1 MPPILPRALQTWA
14 EPLTAALQ
22 RLLIPDEVI
31 EGFEI
36 ARQSG
41 TGAKFAA
48 RLLECMDIRF
58 TIRDGDLARIPTRGP
73 SILVANHP
81 YGIVEGLILMVALER
96 IRPDFKLLA
105 NSWLGW
111 IEELRH
117 QLILVNPFDSCAA
130 RADNRAP
137 LRTAIASL
145 AEGNLLAVFPAG
157 EVAHVDWK
165 ERSITDPAWK
175 TTGARLALRVRCPV
189 VPAFF
194 EGANSLPFQVVGL
207 LHAGLRTVSLAREFF
222 KMRGKTIRLHIGSA
236 IPYATLARYSDAMN
250 ATAYM
255 RHRTFFLANRSKP
268 TTIAARRDAQVPV
281 ILQPGTVRRLS
292 EEVAGLPAECELT
305 GDRDFSVYLVRT
317 PQIFWMLK
325 EIGRCRELTFRAAGE
340 GSGVEADLDHY
351 DQYYQHLFLWHKAD
365 RRLAGAYR
373 LAVTSDVLPKFGISG
388 LYTSTLF
395 RYHPSFFER
404 TGPAVELGRSFVIP
418 EYQRNYAALLLLWK
432 GITRAVRRRPEAPAL
447 FGAVSISADY
457 SKVSRTLM
465 AAYLSGRVAHELA
478 QLVAPRSRFHSMAAG
493 DSQIGQFAAATAN
506 IEDLSSSIADI
517 ELDGKGVPVLV
528 RQYLKAGGRVLG
540 FHVDANFSS
549 TLDALMLADLRMAPQ
564 ALLERCMGR
573 SEAHA
578 FLRDHGRPLVTS
590 GSK

>member
-1 MPPILPRALQTWA
+1 MPPILPPSRQSWA
-14 EPLTAALQ
+14 EPLTPALQ
-22 RLLIPDEVI
+22 RLLIPVEVI
-31 EGFEI
+31 EGFER

-48 RLLECMDIRF
+48 RLLESMDIQF
-58 TIRDGDLARIPTRGP
+58 TIRDGDLTRIPARGP
-73 SILVANHP
+73 VILAANHP
-81 YGIVEGLILMVALER
+81 YGIVEGLILIVALER
-96 IRPDFKLLA
+96 VRPGFKLLA

-111 IEELRH
+111 IEELSH
-117 QLILVNPFDSCAA
+117 QLILVNPFDNSAA
-130 RADNRAP
+130 RAENRAP

-157 EVAHVDWK
+157 GVAHVDWK
-165 ERSITDPAWK
+165 ERSITDPLWK
-175 TTGARLALRVRCPV
+175 TTGARLALRVGCPV

-194 EGANSLPFQVVGL
+194 EGANSIPFQVIGL
-207 LHAGLRTVSLAREFF
+207 LHAGLRTVSLAREFS

-236 IPYATLARYSDAMN
+236 IPYATLAGCGDAKK
-250 ATAYM
+250 ATIYM

-268 TTIAARRDAQVPV
+268 ATLADSRNLQAPV
-281 ILQPGTVRRLS
+281 ILQPGMNRRLS

-305 GDRDFSVYLVRT
+305 GNRDFSVYLART
-317 PQIFWMLK
+317 AQIRWILK

-340 GSGVEADLDHY
+340 GAGIEADLDRF

-373 LAVTSDVLPKFGISG
+373 LAVTADVLPQFGISG

-395 RYHPSFFER
+395 RYHPIFFER

-432 GITRAVRRRPEAPAL
+432 GITRAVLRRPEASTL
-447 FGAVSISADY
+447 FGAVSISAEY
-457 SKVSRTLM
+457 SKVSRSLM
-465 AAYLSGRVAHELA
+465 AAYLSCQVAHELA
-478 QLVAPRSRFHSMAAG
+478 QLVAPRRRFHNVGAG
-493 DSQIGQFAAATAN
+493 DSQIRRLATATAN

-517 ELDGKGVPVLV
+517 EHDGKGVPVLI
-528 RQYLKAGGRVLG
+528 RQYLRAGGRVLG
-540 FHVDANFSS
+540 FHVDANFSN
-549 TLDALMLADLRMAPQ
+549 TLDALMLTDLRMVPHR
-564 ALLERCMGR
+564 LLERCMGR

-578 FLRDHGRPLVTS
+578 FLRDHGRPLV
-590 GSK
+590 SKHG